1 MRRSRAPV
9 PERGSGGVQMEILK
23 SHLHAYLIWEIEYRV
38 DFSEIICDAPALQ
51 SLSEGVPVYGWK
63 FSKVTSMHI

>member
-9 PERGSGGVQMEILK
+9 PARGSGGVQMEILE

-38 DFSEIICDAPALQ
+38 DFSEILCDALALQ
-51 SLSEGVPVYGWK
+51 SVGEGVPVCE
-63 FSKVTSMHI
+63 